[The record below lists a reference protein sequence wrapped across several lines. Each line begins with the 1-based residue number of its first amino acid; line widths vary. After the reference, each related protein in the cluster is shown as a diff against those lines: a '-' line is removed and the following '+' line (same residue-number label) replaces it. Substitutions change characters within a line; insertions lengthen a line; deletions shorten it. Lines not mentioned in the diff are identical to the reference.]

1 MSRIVARETLM
12 QMVFGLNFNTEI
24 ELEEILEVLEDAKLE
39 EEDRQYINLNLA
51 GIKENYSRIINII
64 KENLRKFTIDRI
76 SKTDLAILVVAV
88 YELLAKTESEKV
100 VINEAVELAKKYSL
114 NTSYKFVNG
123 ILAQINK
130 SGYKL

>member
-130 SGYKL
+130 SGYEL

>member
-64 KENLRKFTIDRI
+64 KENLRRFTIDRI

-130 SGYKL
+130 SGYEL

>member
-1 MSRIVARETLM
+1 M
-12 QMVFGLNFNTEI
+12 
-24 ELEEILEVLEDAKLE
+24 
-39 EEDRQYINLNLA
+39 
-51 GIKENYSRIINII
+51 
-64 KENLRKFTIDRI
+64 
-76 SKTDLAILVVAV
+76 AV

-130 SGYKL
+130 SGYEL

>member
-24 ELEEILEVLEDAKLE
+24 ELEEILEVLKDAKLE

-100 VINEAVELAKKYSL
+100 VINEAVELAKAYSDDDFR
-114 NTSYKFVNG
+114 KMING
-123 ILAQINK
+123 VLDKVYHNK
-130 SGYKL
+130 EK